1 MLCGIDEAG
10 RGPAIGPLVICGV
23 IYNNDQELIDL
34 GVKDS
39 KKLTPKKRLALYEL
53 LLAKVKC
60 HVQIIDAP
68 EIDNRAKRNLSLNSL
83 EALYSAVIINTLKP
97 QTVIVD
103 CPSTNKQ
110 THISDIQRYMTIQAS
125 IIAEFKADEKY
136 PVVSAASIIAK
147 VIRDRLIEQLKEAYA
162 VDFGSGYPS
171 DPKTQ
176 AFLRKYSNEKKYQHI
191 IRHTWAAVDKANQ
204 ARLSDFTK
212 S

>member
-23 IYNNDQELIDL
+23 IYDNDAELLAL

-39 KKLTPKKRLALYEL
+39 KKLSAKKRLELYEIL
-53 LLAKVKC
+53 LEKVKC
-60 HVQIIDAP
+60 HIQIIDAP
-68 EIDNRAKRNLSLNSL
+68 EIDNRAKRNLTLNSL
-83 EALYSAVIINTLKP
+83 EAVYSAIIINTLKP

-110 THISDIQRYMTIQAS
+110 THIADIQRYMTVPAT
-125 IIAEFKADEKY
+125 IIAEFKADENY

-147 VIRDRLIEQLKEAYA
+147 VIRDRLIEQLKETYNI
-162 VDFGSGYPS
+162 DFGSGYPS

-176 AFLRKYSNEKKYQHI
+176 AFLRAHSNEKSYTHI
-191 IRHTWAAVDKANQ
+191 IRHTWSAVDKANQ
-204 ARLSDFTK
+204 ARLGDFTK
-212 S
+212 